1 MYGVRRLS
9 LEFTRLDVLRA
20 GGKRGLSDV
29 LGRIESRPDDPEL
42 QSLLDEAWARQDG
55 LAIGFTGPP
64 GVGKSTLIGGLT
76 ACFRESGRSVAVL
89 AVDPSS
95 RISGGALLGDRVR
108 ISAEGYDAGLYI
120 RSLAARDRLGGLTE
134 LATPFTV
141 LFRSLF
147 DIVLIETVGV
157 GQSETDVA
165 DLADVVVLC
174 AQPGSGDSVQFMKA
188 GVAEIPD
195 LAVVCKSDLGAP
207 AQKLASDLRGALSL
221 ALRTGQSLDVLM
233 VSQQDNVSVRALAER
248 LLSWPSVAS
257 SRREN
262 QAKVWLRSVITA
274 EYGRQG
280 WRALSTQQTQIVDS
294 PFSTARSCAAFLS
307 AKFNGD
313 RTL

>member
-1 MYGVRRLS
+1 MLGVCRLS
-9 LEFTRLDVLRA
+9 LAVARLDALRA
-20 GGKRGLSDV
+20 AGKRGLADV
-29 LGRIESRPDDPEL
+29 LGRIESRPDDPDV
-42 QSLLDEAWARQDG
+42 QALLDEAWARQDG

-64 GVGKSTLIGGLT
+64 GVGKSTLIGVLS
-76 ACFRESGRSVAVL
+76 ACFRRAGRSVAVL

-95 RISGGALLGDRVR
+95 RLSGGALLGDRVR
-108 ISAEGYDAGLYI
+108 ISADGSDAGLYI

-147 DIVLIETVGV
+147 DFVLIETVGV

-165 DLADVVVLC
+165 DLADLVVLC

-221 ALRTGQSLDVLM
+221 AMRTGQSLEVLM
-233 VSQQDNVSVRALAER
+233 VSQQDDASVQVLADR
-248 LLSWPSVAS
+248 LLSWPGAAA
-257 SRREN
+257 SRREI
-262 QAKVWLRSVITA
+262 QAGVWLRSVITA

-280 WRALSTQQTQIVDS
+280 WRSLSDQQTHIGAS
-294 PFSTARSCAAFLS
+294 PFSTARTCAAFL
-307 AKFNGD
+307 GD
-313 RTL
+313 KLKGV

>member
-1 MYGVRRLS
+1 MRS
-9 LEFTRLDVLRA
+9 A
-20 GGKRGLSDV
+20 GKRGLSDV
-29 LGRIESRPDDPEL
+29 LGRIEARPDDTTL
-42 QSLLDEAWARQDG
+42 QALLDEAWSKQDG
-55 LAIGFTGPP
+55 VAIGFTGPP
-64 GVGKSTLIGGLT
+64 GVGKSTLIGALS
-76 ACFRESGRSVAVL
+76 AQFRDAGRSVAVL

-108 ISAEGYDAGLYI
+108 MSQDGSDAGFYI

-147 DIVLIETVGV
+147 DLVLIETVGV

-207 AQKLASDLRGALSL
+207 ALKLAADLRGALSL
-221 ALRTGQSLDVLM
+221 AMRAGERLDVLM
-233 VSQQDNVSVRALAER
+233 VSQSDIEAVRGLAER
-248 LLSWPSVAS
+248 LMAWPHAFQQ
-257 SRREN
+257 RRN
-262 QAKVWLRSVITA
+262 AQAHTWLRSVITA
-274 EYGRQG
+274 DYGRRG
-280 WRALSTQQTQIVDS
+280 WGLLSHAQITIQNS
-294 PFSTARSCAAFLS
+294 PFATARACSDFLS
-307 AKFNGD
+307 D
-313 RTL
+313 RLERN

>member
-1 MYGVRRLS
+1 ML
-9 LEFTRLDVLRA
+9 A
-20 GGKRGLSDV
+20 
-29 LGRIESRPDDPEL
+29 RIESAPDDPRVLEA
-42 QSLLDEAWARQDG
+42 LDAAWRAPSG
-55 LAIGFTGPP
+55 VSIGFTGPP
-64 GVGKSTLIGGLT
+64 GVGKSTLLSALVST
-76 ACFRESGRSVAVL
+76 FRAQGRRVAVL

-108 ISAEGYDAGLYI
+108 ISADGSDLGLYI

-147 DIVLIETVGV
+147 DLVLIETVGV

-207 AQKLASDLRGALSL
+207 AQKLASDLQGALSL
-221 ALRTGQSLDVLM
+221 SLRAGLTLDVMM
-233 VSQQDNVSVRALAER
+233 VSQQDVEAVRALADR
-248 LLSWPSVAS
+248 LAAWHREFQV
-257 SRREN
+257 RREA
-262 QAKVWLRSVITA
+262 QAKTWLRSVVTA
-274 EYGRQG
+274 DFGRQG
-280 WRALSTQQTQIVDS
+280 WRLLSEAQMRVDS
-294 PFSTARSCAAFLS
+294 SPFATARACSDFLS
-307 AKFNGD
+307 ARLNRD
-313 RTL
+313 

>member
-1 MYGVRRLS
+1 
-9 LEFTRLDVLRA
+9 LRA
-20 GGKRGLSDV
+20 AGKRGLSDV
-29 LGRIESRPDDPEL
+29 LGRIEARPDDPDL
-42 QSLLDEAWARQDG
+42 QALLDEAWARQEG

-64 GVGKSTLIGGLT
+64 GVGKSTLIGALST
-76 ACFRESGRSVAVL
+76 CFRDTGRSVAVL

-108 ISAEGYDAGLYI
+108 ISVDGSDAGLYI

-147 DIVLIETVGV
+147 DLVLIETVGV

-207 AQKLASDLRGALSL
+207 AQKLAADLRGALSL
-221 ALRTGQSLDVLM
+221 ALRAGETLDVMM
-233 VSQQDNVSVRALAER
+233 VSQQDVEAVRALAAR
-248 LLSWPSVAS
+248 LAAWPRDVQA
-257 SRREN
+257 RRQT
-262 QAKVWLRSVITA
+262 QAGTWLRSVITA
-274 EYGRQG
+274 DFGRQG
-280 WRALSTQQTQIVDS
+280 WRLLSDAQTRMDGS
-294 PFSTARSCAAFLS
+294 PFATARACSALLS
-307 AKFNGD
+307 ARLNRK
-313 RTL
+313 

>member
-1 MYGVRRLS
+1 MGPS
-9 LEFTRLDVLRA
+9 RLDALRSA
-20 GGKRGLSDV
+20 GKRGLADV
-29 LGRIESRPDDPEL
+29 LGRIEARPEDVDV
-42 QSLLDEAWARQDG
+42 QALLDEAWESQGG

-64 GVGKSTLIGGLT
+64 GVGKSTLIGALS
-76 ACFRESGRSVAVL
+76 ACFRERGRTVAVL

-108 ISAEGYDAGLYI
+108 ISNDGADAGLYI

-134 LATPFTV
+134 LAAPFTV

-147 DIVLIETVGV
+147 DLVLIETVGV

-165 DLADVVVLC
+165 DLADVIVFC

-221 ALRTGQSLDVLM
+221 AVGSGRTVDILM
-233 VSQQDNVSVRALAER
+233 VSRSDHDAVRGLADR
-248 LLSWPSVAS
+248 LMSWPNACR
-257 SRREN
+257 SRRDA
-262 QAKVWLRSVITA
+262 QARIWLKSVITTD
-274 EYGRQG
+274 YGRQG
-280 WRALSTQQTQIVDS
+280 WRSLSAIQKQVNGS
-294 PFSTARSCAAFLS
+294 PFATARACAALLS
-307 AKFNGD
+307 ARLRD
-313 RTL
+313 A